1 VNNNGVDFSDVQG
14 LVRFGYGAL
23 TEASFLLLR
32 IRDAAAA
39 SAWLATAPVTNAV
52 QLDKAPPTALQ
63 IAITRQGMEAL
74 KVPSEIVSGFSDEF
88 ISGMWGEENRSH
100 RLGDVGSNAPAA
112 WRWGGPQNVP
122 HLLVMLYAQKSK
134 LDSFGKSVKGPT
146 WDAAFESIAS
156 LPTSDLQGVEPFGFT
171 DGLSQP
177 SLDWQQSRSTADQP
191 SYTNLACLGEF
202 LLGYPNEYGRYTD
215 RPLLSASGGN
225 AMLPEA
231 IDSPGMRD
239 LGRNGTYLV
248 LRQLQQDVRGF
259 WQFVDRESAGDPQAR
274 EQLAWAMVGRT
285 RKGDPLEELSRQAIP
300 GVAESA
306 PSNQFNYDSDPSGT
320 RCPFGAHIRRANPR
334 NADFP
339 PGTSGFVSQ
348 LLHNLGFTQL
358 EAREDIMSSTRF
370 HRVLRRG
377 REYGPCLSTEQ
388 ALQPDYPNPEEHGIQ
403 FVCLNANISRQF
415 EFVQSAWIMNTKF
428 NGMSGESDPLL
439 GNRQP
444 IPGCPVTDNFFLPEE
459 SGLARRVDGLPQ
471 FVTVRG
477 GAYFFL
483 PGIRALK
490 FLSSQAARQ
499 SR

>member
-1 VNNNGVDFSDVQG
+1 MNNNGVDFSDVQG

-39 SAWLATAPVTNAV
+39 SGWLASAPVTNAV
-52 QLDKAPPTALQ
+52 ELAKAPPTALH
-63 IAITRQGMEAL
+63 IAVTRPGLEAL
-74 KVPSEIVSGFSDEF
+74 RVSEQVISGFSDEF
-88 ISGMWGEENRSH
+88 ISGMWGEENRSR
-100 RLGDVGSNAPAA
+100 RLGDIGTNAPSG

-122 HLLVMLYAQKSK
+122 HLLVMLYAQKGQ
-134 LDSFGKSVKGPT
+134 LHRFAESVKGPT
-146 WDAAFESIAS
+146 WDAAFELTAS

-177 SLDWQQSRSTADQP
+177 SIDWRQSRSTADQL

-202 LLGYPNEYGRYTD
+202 LLGYPNEYGHYTD
-215 RPLLSASGGN
+215 RPLLPADSAN
-225 AMLPEA
+225 AELPEA
-231 IDSPGMRD
+231 VDSSGMRD

-259 WQFVDRESAGDPQAR
+259 WRFVDQQSAGDSQAR
-274 EQLAWAMVGRT
+274 EQMAWAMVGRT
-285 RKGDPLEELSRQAIP
+285 RKGDPLEELCQQSIA
-300 GVAESA
+300 GVAVST
-306 PSNQFNYDSDPSGT
+306 PSNQFSYDSDPTGT

-339 PGTSGFVSQ
+339 AATGGLISQ
-348 LLHNLGFTQL
+348 VLHNLGFTQL
-358 EAREDIMSSTRF
+358 GVREDIMSSTRF

-377 REYGPCLSTEQ
+377 REYGPCLTTEQ
-388 ALQPDYPNPEEHGIQ
+388 ALQPDYPDPEEHGIQ

-415 EFVQSAWIMNTKF
+415 EFVQGAWIMNPKF

-444 IPGCPVTDNFFLPEE
+444 ISGCPVTDTFLLPEE
-459 SGLARRVDGLPQ
+459 SGLARRVEGLPQ

-499 SR
+499 